1 MLYVFTE
8 NRKNDR
14 SRNTNTGNWREQN
27 LATFWVLN
35 RKKMKYVGIWI
46 STLFKNIS
54 CEKFVIEKK
63 KRKKT
68 KKKILVFLVRRLF
81 HASVVL
87 FHCFEISEQIC
98 SFVDFVNLLYH
109 DKYSRFMTTSY
120 KVYEVSK
127 VKVTNFLCHQGHKT
141 KRGRRLQR

>member
-1 MLYVFTE
+1 MLEFEFRLYL
-8 NRKNDR
+8 RKFR
-14 SRNTNTGNWREQN
+14 VRN
-27 LATFWVLN
+27 LLL
-35 RKKMKYVGIWI
+35 KKK
-46 STLFKNIS
+46 K
-54 CEKFVIEKK
+54 EK
-63 KRKKT
+63 KRKK
-68 KKKILVFLVRRLF
+68 KFWFFLCGVCFMQVL
-81 HASVVL
+81 L

-109 DKYSRFMTTSY
+109 DKYSRFMMTSY